1 MRRERPLEP
10 DTTRPEAA
18 PPVIRIADQPVDLSD
33 QDLTDAPVL
42 VVFWGL
48 AFVVFLQ
55 FFTRYVLNDSLGWTE
70 EIARVLLIVVTFLGA
85 VMAVR
90 KQSHIAV
97 ELVFRTLPRPARR
110 ALQAGI
116 DIGSTVFFAALAAW
130 CAQLASNTFQML
142 VSLDVPKAW
151 LYWLVAACFALMAL
165 LQARAAWRHL
175 RTGTSRLIDPD
186 ADVSSAPLME

>member
-1 MRRERPLEP
+1 MSDAARGEP
-10 DTTRPEAA
+10 HDEAE
-18 PPVIRIADQPVDLSD
+18 PPAVHIADGPVDLSD
-33 QDLTDAPVL
+33 QRLADAPVL

-85 VMAVR
+85 IMAVR

-97 ELVFRTLPRPARR
+97 ELLYRTLPRPWRR
-110 ALQAGI
+110 ALQLFV
-116 DIGSTVFFAALAAW
+116 DLLSTVFFAALAAW

-142 VSLDVPKAW
+142 VSLDLPKAW
-151 LYWLVAACFALMAL
+151 LYWLVAGCFALMAV
-165 LQARAAWRHL
+165 LQALATWRHL
-175 RTGTSRLIDPD
+175 RAGTSRLIDPEAD
-186 ADVSSAPLME
+186 AAAPPSME